1 MSQSRT
7 HAGWLAI
14 LYVVVPLFAVDL
26 ILPAMPRFG
35 RDLGAG
41 VATTQLALTVFA
53 AGFALTHLVL
63 GPVTD
68 RYGRRPVLL
77 FGLALFVVG
86 SLACAVAPTIEALVG
101 ARIIQAL
108 GAGTA
113 PLAARAV
120 VRDVYDA
127 SGAGRMMG
135 LIMACFG
142 IGAITTPVIGG
153 LVTDLFG
160 WRAVFYT
167 AALFG
172 TGVLLLTFLLLPE
185 TRPPPAPGAPAPN
198 YWRTYRTLACDRRF
212 IVVTVAGCS
221 VASGMFCWISGSSFV
236 VQNVFG
242 QSAMAYSAVYAVT
255 IVGFVAM
262 SLYSARLAPRY
273 GSYRV
278 LGFGVALA
286 AIGGLVGLAM
296 GLAVE
301 PTLLL
306 VMGAMTIMAMG
317 HGFNLPQSMA
327 ASIAPFPHLA
337 GSASALF
344 GFIQYGINTIVT
356 VLNGLLYDGTAFP
369 MLALVAAF
377 TCAGATIYFALGPRP
392 TRIAS

>member
-1 MSQSRT
+1 MSRSRT
-7 HAGWLAI
+7 HAGWLAV
-14 LYVVVPLFAVDL
+14 LYVVVPLFAIDL
-26 ILPAMPRFG
+26 ILPALPRFG

-41 VATTQLALTVFA
+41 VAVTQLALTVFA
-53 AGFALTHLVL
+53 LGFAVTHLVL

-77 FGLALFVVG
+77 CGLALFVVG
-86 SLACAVAPTIEALVG
+86 SLACAIAPTIETLIG
-101 ARIIQAL
+101 ARAIQAL
-108 GAGTA
+108 GASTA

-127 SGAGRMMG
+127 AGAGRMMG
-135 LIMACFG
+135 FIMAWFG
-142 IGAITTPVIGG
+142 VGAISTPVIGG

-172 TGVLLLTFLLLPE
+172 TGVLILTFLLLPE
-185 TRPPPAPGAPAPN
+185 TRPTPAPGAPPPN
-198 YWRTYRTLACDRRF
+198 YWRSYRTLACDRRF
-212 IVVTVAGCS
+212 IVVTLAGCC

-242 QSAMAYSAVYAVT
+242 QSPMVYSAVYAVT
-255 IVGFVAM
+255 VAGFVAM
-262 SLYSARLAPRY
+262 SLFSARLAPRY

-278 LGFGVALA
+278 LGYGVALA
-286 AIGGLVGLAM
+286 ACGGLVGLAI
-296 GLAVE
+296 GLAVV

-344 GFIQYGINTIVT
+344 GFFQYGINTIVT
-356 VLNGLLYDGTAFP
+356 MLNGLLYDGTAFP
-369 MLALVAAF
+369 MLALVAAL
-377 TCAGATIYFALGPRP
+377 TCAGATIYFALGLRP